1 MLLQNYKIELCSNTR
16 FVDLQQSLSI
26 ICLGTMIWV
35 GLGENVSL
43 TPSKPPGTVARERSD
58 DDGDHNHDAHLLES
72 PWEDGVEPSVG
83 EGEGGEVGEGG
94 QVPGTQ
100 GGHRRGGEVKV
111 LEEKGE

>member
-1 MLLQNYKIELCSNTR
+1 MVKMS
-16 FVDLQQSLSI
+16 D
-26 ICLGTMIWV
+26 
-35 GLGENVSL
+35 
-43 TPSKPPGTVARERSD
+43 SKPNCGEGKRGD